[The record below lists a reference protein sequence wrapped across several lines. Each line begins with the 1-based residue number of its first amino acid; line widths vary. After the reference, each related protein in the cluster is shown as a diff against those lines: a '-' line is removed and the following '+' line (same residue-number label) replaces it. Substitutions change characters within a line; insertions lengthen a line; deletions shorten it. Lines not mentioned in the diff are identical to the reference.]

1 MKQSGSDNQILNPIR
16 NALSA
21 IPLDKVKVCR
31 AYRIPNTS
39 ITAGT
44 VIQLPKNIGASKLVV
59 EYKKSGEPKTIRE
72 TALQISKVVERLES
86 AYGLIIAPYISEQAA
101 QICREENVGYVDL
114 SGNCFIRF
122 GNVLVDKSGRSNRFV
137 IRKEQRSLFSN
148 KATRILRVLLSN
160 PRKCWGVRELAK
172 EANVSPGYVS
182 RIRRYLIDREW
193 MPLGKDNLS
202 LKNPKQVLEE
212 WGKAIQ
218 LRASDRFQ
226 YFTLEKPGEF
236 ETMVAQYCARNGLNY
251 ALSGF
256 SGAIRYAPMVPSK
269 TVTAYVSGDIPRI
282 ASELGLKTV
291 ESGANVTLVAPY
303 DDGVY
308 YGSQTIDG
316 IRVVSPLQVYLDL
329 INVKGRGEE
338 AAQAVFDKKVSSLW

>member
-21 IPLDKVKVCR
+21 IPLDKIKVSR
-31 AYRIPNTS
+31 DYRIPHTTL
-39 ITAGT
+39 TADT
-44 VIQLPKNIGASKLVV
+44 VIQLPKNIGVSKLVV
-59 EYKKSGEPKTIRE
+59 EYKKSGEPKTIRGA
-72 TALQISKVVERLES
+72 ALQIRKMIERFES

-122 GNVLVDKSGRSNRFV
+122 GTVLVEKSGHPNRFI

-148 KATRILRVLLSN
+148 KATRILRVLLSD
-160 PRKCWGVRELAK
+160 PRKGWGVRELAK
-172 EANVSPGYVS
+172 EAEVSPGYVS
-182 RIRRYLIDREW
+182 KVRRYLIDREW

-212 WGKAIQ
+212 WGRAIQ
-218 LRASDRFQ
+218 LRASGRYQ
-226 YFTLEKPGEF
+226 YFTLDKPGEL
-236 ETMVAQYCARNGLNY
+236 ETKIAQYCARNGVDY

-269 TVTAYVSGDIPRI
+269 TVTAYVSEDISQI
-282 ASELGLKTV
+282 ASELGLKSV
-291 ESGANVTLVAPY
+291 ESGANVTFIAPY

-308 YGSQTIDG
+308 YGSQMIDG
-316 IRVVSPLQVYLDL
+316 IRVVSPLQIYLDL

-338 AAQAVFDKKVSSLW
+338 AAQAVFDKKVSALW